1 MKGRFDASELRE
13 VRVHDLANLWMAD
26 VGRMTRDEQHA
37 LDARIVETLEQ
48 DAFVHRAGGAE
59 NHDLM
64 NEGYSIPSG
73 SVR

>member
-1 MKGRFDASELRE
+1 M
-13 VRVHDLANLWMAD
+13 HDLANLWMAD

-64 NEGYSIPSG
+64 NEG
-73 SVR
+73 